1 LQATSV
7 PAYVQ
12 DLPAENIAQSA
23 AAAKSRSPGIKKK
36 HLFKQGKILTYLVS
50 KIGRKLPHMTSISM
64 TVFQVNLG

>member
-23 AAAKSRSPGIKKK
+23 AAAKSRSPGIKK
-36 HLFKQGKILTYLVS
+36 HLFKQGKIFTYLVS
-50 KIGRKLPHMTSISM
+50 KIGSKPPHMTSISM